1 MLMIGAMELN
11 TMMNHDLKHALKYKD
26 LEYRCFT
33 HVESLLTFYF
43 LLSQRNKEND
53 LYSKDQKLGTILNA

>member
-1 MLMIGAMELN
+1 MGHKKAIEAIKDAYDRGMELN

-33 HVESLLTFYF
+33 HV
-43 LLSQRNKEND
+43 
-53 LYSKDQKLGTILNA
+53 